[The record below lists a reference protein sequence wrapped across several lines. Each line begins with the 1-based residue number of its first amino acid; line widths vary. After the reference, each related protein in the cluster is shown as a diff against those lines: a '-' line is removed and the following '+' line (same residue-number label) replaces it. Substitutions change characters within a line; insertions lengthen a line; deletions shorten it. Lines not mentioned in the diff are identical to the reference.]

1 MNKTVVQ
8 YNLQQCAQHHK
19 APVVHNTLL
28 KAFALLDWPASNIN
42 HKVSNMRPI
51 PFHTF
56 DMVQR
61 DVPRQSCNTKARP
74 GNGV

>member
-1 MNKTVVQ
+1 
-8 YNLQQCAQHHK
+8 
-19 APVVHNTLL
+19 LL